1 MLSPVTG
8 KEMTIQKEWRTLTY
22 KKETFRVCFHT
33 WKCEDTGEQFEDDRF
48 AQLNYDQ
55 VQNQYRAKYNL
66 PFKEEIIAIRE
77 KYELSAI
84 KMSQVLGFGDNTY
97 RQYEAGEMP
106 GQSNARLIQ
115 MATHP
120 LEFQRLTKISNA
132 LEGAALEKLNRKLDH
147 LIQEEIKG
155 IHTKIITDYLFGT
168 NFPTAYTG
176 FIKPDLVK
184 FSEMVLFFSDGL
196 KPWKTKLNKL
206 LFYADFG
213 CFGLTGK
220 SMSGVNYRAIP
231 MGPVPDKYQGI
242 FDYLNTIGIVE
253 VNESYF
259 RDGGMGEQFFPA
271 QGRTFNSALF
281 SATELEILNSVANR
295 FRETS
300 TDDII
305 EISHKERAWLE
316 NKEDKKLINYFYAF
330 ELK

>member
-1 MLSPVTG
+1 MLSPITG
-8 KEMTIQKEWRTLTY
+8 KEMTVQKEWRSLTY
-22 KKETFRVCFHT
+22 KKEEFHVCFHT
-33 WKCEDTGEQFEDDRF
+33 WKCEDTGEQFEDDAY

-55 VQNQYRAKYNL
+55 VQNQYRAKYVL

-106 GQSNARLIQ
+106 SQSNARLIQ
-115 MATHP
+115 MAANP
-120 LEFQRLTKISNA
+120 VEFRNLVGISNA
-132 LEGAALEKLNRKLDH
+132 LEGAIHEKLNRRLDH

-155 IHTKIITDYLFGT
+155 ISTKIITDYLFGT
-168 NFPTAYTG
+168 NFPNTYTG
-176 FIKPDLVK
+176 FNKPDLDK
-184 FSEMVLFFSDGL
+184 FAEMVLFFSESL

-213 CFGLTGK
+213 CFSMSGK

-242 FDYLNTIGIVE
+242 FDYLNTTGVVE
-253 VNESYF
+253 VIESYF

-271 QGRTFNSALF
+271 KGRSFNSSLF
-281 SATELEILNSVANR
+281 SDTEQKVLNSVADR
-295 FRETS
+295 FRDTS

-305 EISHKERAWLE
+305 EISHKEKAWLE
-316 NKEDKKLINYFYAF
+316 NKDDKKIINYVYAF
-330 ELK
+330 DLN